1 MEKPMSLPPEISVT
15 ELKAMMDAKADVTV
29 IDVRE
34 PHEYEISNI
43 GARLVPL
50 GSFGGIVGELD
61 PDQHY
66 VIHCRSGKRSA
77 EACGLLRAM
86 GFARVQNLAGGILA
100 WADQIDPTLK
110 KY

>member
-1 MEKPMSLPPEISVT
+1 MSMPTEISVT
-15 ELKAMMDAKADVTV
+15 ELKALLDSKADVIV

-34 PHEYEISNI
+34 PHEYQIANI
-43 GARLVPL
+43 GAKLIPL
-50 GSFGGIVGELD
+50 GAFGGHVAELD

-66 VIHCRSGKRSA
+66 IIHCRSGKRSA

-100 WADQIDPTLK
+100 WADQIDPTMQ

>member
-1 MEKPMSLPPEISVT
+1 MNLPPEISVT
-15 ELKAMMDAKADVTV
+15 ELKALMDSKADVTV

-34 PHEYEISNI
+34 PHEYQISNI

-86 GFARVQNLAGGILA
+86 GFVRVQNLAGGILA
-100 WADQIDPTLK
+100 WADQIDPTMQ